1 MLEIKMV
8 VAQCTTAELSA
19 TAAYLTALAAGRT
32 AGGDT
37 AVEVMARSERER
49 AATAGRTGADAGSQ
63 EHWDR
68 MQRAYAEKQA
78 RVSGATGTCGSTD
91 GSHRRL
97 PTGPSIQEQIDAKQ
111 PAEVG
116 NMVVKLSV
124 DNTQALAAINEVK
137 QAAAPL
143 PTSVADKLVATID
156 PLDLP
161 DAGVDTMQSTPNRL
175 DAPDPAFAAFREQA
189 VGKVPPLPN
198 AAPSTAAAAPPTTAP
213 AAPPATSTP
222 AQNVSSLPVPPV
234 PAAAA
239 PTAAPTS
246 VVPVDKDGLPWDQ
259 RIHSESKAVNADKT
273 WRKKRNV
280 GPDKVAE
287 VEAELRAVMGSVAAP
302 APTAKPDAAWP
313 FPVPAAAATLPS
325 IPVVAAAPVPA
336 PPPAAASEDGPLEFA
351 DFMDAIVPL
360 FTDDRLTMEQ
370 ANVFAAS
377 VQPGLT
383 ISMLPNRPDL
393 IRAVL
398 DAILAAP

>member
-19 TAAYLTALAAGRT
+19 TAAYLTALADGRS
-32 AGGDT
+32 
-37 AVEVMARSERER
+37 AVTSAREPVVAMIRGVG
-49 AATAGRTGADAGSQ
+49 ATAGQPLPAILGTAAGVAIVD
-63 EHWDR
+63 EI
-68 MQRAYAEKQA
+68 AA
-78 RVSGATGTCGSTD
+78 G
-91 GSHRRL
+91 
-97 PTGPSIQEQIDAKQ
+97 AKQ
-111 PAEVG
+111 PTEVG

-124 DNTQALAAINEVK
+124 DNTQALAAIDEVK

-143 PTSVADKLVATID
+143 PASVTDKLVATID

-189 VGKVPPLPN
+189 VGKVAQEFSVPASALPN
-198 AAPSTAAAAPPTTAP
+198 VVPSTAAAAPSTTAP

-222 AQNVSSLPVPPV
+222 VQNASLPPVPPV

-239 PTAAPTS
+239 QTAAPTNA
-246 VVPVDKDGLPWDQ
+246 VPVDKDGLPWDQ

-287 VEAELRAVMGSVAAP
+287 IEAELRAVMGIAPAAAP
-302 APTAKPDAAWP
+302 TPAAKPEAAWP
-313 FPVPAAAATLPS
+313 FPSRGPVPQAAVLPPIPAVTAA
-325 IPVVAAAPVPA
+325 PA
-336 PPPAAASEDGPLEFA
+336 PPPPPDGEMDFA

-360 FTDDRLTMEQ
+360 FNDDRLTMEQ
-370 ANVFAAS
+370 AKS
-377 VQPGLT
+377 ICGTVQEGLT
-383 ISMLPNRPDL
+383 LSTLPNRPDL
-393 IRAVL
+393 IPAVL
-398 DAILAAP
+398 KAIIAATPAS